1 MKPPVVI
8 TYGSG
13 TKGSTTKDNAGYYSK
28 GSSSGTKKSN
38 ANYY

>member
-13 TKGSTTKDNAGYYSK
+13 TKGSTTKDNANYYSK